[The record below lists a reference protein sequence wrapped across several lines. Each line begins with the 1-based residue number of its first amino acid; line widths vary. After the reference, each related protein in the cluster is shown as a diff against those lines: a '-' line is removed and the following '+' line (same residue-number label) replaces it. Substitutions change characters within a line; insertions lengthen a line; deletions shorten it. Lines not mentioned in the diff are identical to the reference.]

1 MNLPLSIPGVNRN
14 RNKVWYY
21 KGIAMADHGN
31 VAMADRGGHRCQAPP
46 AHCNGPEALL
56 PRQGQP
62 PNATAWLH
70 IRTQPKT
77 HVLSHGRGGTAPPQG
92 GRSWA
97 LQGPQMASS
106 RPAVRTWGTSAPQIY
121 THTHPPNLY
130 LGKFCADHLGFLG
143 ELSWRRT
150 DLVQIL
156 CELWKKRRAMSNIL
170 GTIL

>member
-1 MNLPLSIPGVNRN
+1 MNRN
-14 RNKVWYY
+14 RNKVWYSR
-21 KGIAMADHGN
+21 GIAMADHGN

-77 HVLSHGRGGTAPPQG
+77 HVLSHGGGALRPLKGVAHGPCRGPRWPARGQLSEHGGPVPPK
-92 GRSWA
+92 S
-97 LQGPQMASS
+97 
-106 RPAVRTWGTSAPQIY
+106 
-121 THTHPPNLY
+121 THTHTPNLY